1 MNIMRVTK
9 LISEY
14 VEKTVAAKL
23 PYGEPTKANCEA
35 CTKMKTLQQ
44 QINAKVAEYA
54 TQLCEEANKQLP
66 EGFILGLYGHSFISK
81 TNLKAPLQEAANKH
95 ESETREQRA
104 KAVESILVE
113 LELGATKADLERLI
127 AEAINK

>member
-1 MNIMRVTK
+1 MIIK
-9 LISEY
+9 I
-14 VEKTVAAKL
+14 EKAEAWRCLTTIAEKL
-23 PYGEPTKANCEA
+23 PYGEPTKANDEA

-95 ESETREQRA
+95 EKEIRERRA

-127 AEAINK
+127 EEAVNK